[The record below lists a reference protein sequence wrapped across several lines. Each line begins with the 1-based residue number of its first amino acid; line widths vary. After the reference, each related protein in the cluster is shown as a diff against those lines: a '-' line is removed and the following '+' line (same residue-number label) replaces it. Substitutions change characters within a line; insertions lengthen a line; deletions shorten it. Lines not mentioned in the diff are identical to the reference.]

1 MKFYPINL
9 NVENKKCV
17 VIGGGKIAL
26 EKILGLIEANAKVE
40 VIAPKIC
47 AEIEQLFQNKKIN
60 LIREKYSPE
69 KISDGSILIAA
80 TNNFEL
86 NQKILSDGREK
97 NFLVNIVD
105 SFDGDFTVP
114 SRIRRGDFLLAIS
127 TGGKSPGFSRFV
139 RQMLEKDFNENF
151 SAGLKIISKY
161 RADVKKILPT
171 FEERIIFWRE
181 VLTAEIW
188 EMLKAGKISELE
200 KRIEGKI
207 NALAGFGAEL

>member
-26 EKILGLIEANAKVE
+26 EKISGLIEANAKVE
-40 VIAPKIC
+40 VIAPKVC
-47 AEIEQLFQNKKIN
+47 AEVEKLFQSGKIN
-60 LIREKYSPE
+60 LIREKYSSE
-69 KISDGSILIAA
+69 KISDGVILIAA

-139 RQMLEKDFNENF
+139 RQMLEKDFDENF
-151 SAGLKIISKY
+151 AQGVEIISKY
-161 RADVKKILPT
+161 RAEVKKILPT
-171 FEERIIFWRE
+171 FEERINFWRK
-181 VLTAEIW
+181 VLTEKVW
-188 EMLKAGKISELE
+188 EMLKSGKISEIEDKIKKSLSRE
-200 KRIEGKI
+200 KI
-207 NALAGFGAEL
+207 L

>member
-9 NVENKKCV
+9 NVENKKCF

-26 EKILGLIEANAKVE
+26 EKILGLIEANAQVE

-47 AEIEQLFQNKKIN
+47 AEVEELFLNGKIN
-60 LIREKYSPE
+60 LIREKYSAE
-69 KISDGSILIAA
+69 KISDGAILIAA

-114 SRIRRGDFLLAIS
+114 ARIRRGEFLLAIS

-139 RQMLEKDFNENF
+139 RQMLENDFDEKF
-151 SAGLKIISKY
+151 SEGVEIISKY
-161 RADVKKILPT
+161 RQKVKKILPT
-171 FEERIIFWRE
+171 FEERINFWRE
-181 VLTAEIW
+181 VLTAEVW
-188 EMLKAGKISELE
+188 ENLKSGKISALE
-200 KRIEGKI
+200 DKI
-207 NALAGFGAEL
+207 KNEINFLQESR

>member
-26 EKILGLIEANAKVE
+26 EKISGLIEANAKVE
-40 VIAPKIC
+40 VIAPKVC
-47 AEIEQLFQNKKIN
+47 AEVEKLFQSGKIN
-60 LIREKYSPE
+60 LIREKYSSE
-69 KISDGSILIAA
+69 KISDGVILIAA

-139 RQMLEKDFNENF
+139 RQMLEKDFDENF
-151 SAGLKIISKY
+151 AQGVEIISKY
-161 RADVKKILPT
+161 RAEVKKILPT
-171 FEERIIFWRE
+171 FEERINFWRK
-181 VLTAEIW
+181 VLTEKVW
-188 EMLKAGKISELE
+188 EMLKSGKISELE
-200 KRIEGKI
+200 GRIKKFLSREKI
-207 NALAGFGAEL
+207 L

>member
-9 NVENKKCV
+9 NVENKKCFV
-17 VIGGGKIAL
+17 VGGGKIAL

-47 AEIEQLFQNKKIN
+47 AEVEELFQNGKIN
-60 LIREKYSPE
+60 LIREKYSSE
-69 KISDGSILIAA
+69 KISDGAILIAA

-139 RQMLEKDFNENF
+139 RQMLEKDFDENF
-151 SAGLKIISKY
+151 SEGVKIISKY
-161 RADVKKILPT
+161 RAEVKKILPT
-171 FEERIIFWRE
+171 FEERINFWRE
-181 VLTAEIW
+181 VLTPEVW
-188 EMLKAGKISELE
+188 KMLKSGKISE
-200 KRIEGKI
+200 IENEIKKSLTKI
-207 NALAGFGAEL
+207 TGL

>member
-17 VIGGGKIAL
+17 VVGGGKIAL
-26 EKILGLIEANAKVE
+26 EKILGLIEAGAKIE
-40 VIAPKIC
+40 VIAPKFC
-47 AEIEQLFQNKKIN
+47 EEVEELAAQKKIN
-60 LIREKYSPE
+60 LIREKYSAE
-69 KISDGSILIAA
+69 KISDGIILIAA
-80 TNNFEL
+80 TNDFKL

-139 RQMLEKDFNENF
+139 RQMLEKDFDENF
-151 SAGLKIISKY
+151 AEGVKIISKY
-161 RADVKKILPT
+161 RQDVKKILPT
-171 FEERIIFWRE
+171 FEERIKFWRE
-181 VLTAEIW
+181 VLTEEVW
-188 EMLKAGKISELE
+188 EMLKVGKISELE
-200 KRIEGKI
+200 ERIQYF
-207 NALAGFGAEL
+207 ADRAESHS

>member
-26 EKILGLIEANAKVE
+26 EKILGLVEANAKVE
-40 VIAPKIC
+40 VIAPKVC
-47 AEIEQLFQNKKIN
+47 EEVEELFLSGKIN
-60 LIREKYSPE
+60 LIREKYSAE
-69 KISDGSILIAA
+69 KISEGKILIAA

-139 RQMLEKDFNENF
+139 RQMLEKDFDENF
-151 SAGLKIISKY
+151 SEGVEIISRY
-161 RADVKKILPT
+161 RQEAKKFFPT
-171 FEERIIFWRE
+171 FEERINFWRE
-181 VLTAEIW
+181 VLTEEVW

-200 KRIEGKI
+200 GRIKKFLAREKI
-207 NALAGFGAEL
+207 FVI

>member
-9 NVENKKCV
+9 NVENKKCF

-26 EKILGLIEANAKVE
+26 EKIFGLIEANAKVE
-40 VIAPKIC
+40 VIAPKVC
-47 AEIEQLFQNKKIN
+47 AEVEELFQSGKIN
-60 LIREKYSPE
+60 LIREKYSSE
-69 KISDGSILIAA
+69 KISDGAILIAA

-139 RQMLEKDFNENF
+139 RQMLEKDFDENF
-151 SAGLKIISKY
+151 AQGVEIISKY
-161 RADVKKILPT
+161 RAEVKKILPT
-171 FEERIIFWRE
+171 FEERINFWRK
-181 VLTAEIW
+181 VLTEKVW
-188 EMLKAGKISELE
+188 EMLKSGKISEIEDKIKKSLSRE
-200 KRIEGKI
+200 KI
-207 NALAGFGAEL
+207 L

>member
-26 EKILGLIEANAKVE
+26 EKISGLIEANAKVE
-40 VIAPKIC
+40 VIAPKVC
-47 AEIEQLFQNKKIN
+47 AEVEELFQSGKIN
-60 LIREKYSPE
+60 LIREKYSAE
-69 KISDGSILIAA
+69 KISDGVILIAA

-139 RQMLEKDFNENF
+139 RQMLEKDFDENF
-151 SAGLKIISKY
+151 AQGIEIISKY
-161 RADVKKILPT
+161 RAEVKKILPT
-171 FEERIIFWRE
+171 FEERINFWRE
-181 VLTAEIW
+181 VLTEKVW
-188 EMLKAGKISELE
+188 EMLKSGKISEIEDKIKKSLSRE
-200 KRIEGKI
+200 KI
-207 NALAGFGAEL
+207 L

>member
-9 NVENKKCV
+9 NVEDKKCF

-26 EKILGLIEANAKVE
+26 EKISGLIEANAKIF
-40 VIAPKIC
+40 VIAPKVC
-47 AEIEQLFQNKKIN
+47 AEVEELFQNGKIN
-60 LIREKYSPE
+60 LIREKYSSE
-69 KISDGSILIAA
+69 KISDGVILIAA

-139 RQMLEKDFNENF
+139 RQMLEKDFDENF
-151 SAGLKIISKY
+151 AQGVEIISKY
-161 RADVKKILPT
+161 RAEIKKILPT
-171 FEERIIFWRE
+171 FEERINFWRE
-181 VLTAEIW
+181 VLTEKVW
-188 EMLKAGKISELE
+188 EMLKSGKISEIEVHIE
-200 KRIEGKI
+200 KNLR
-207 NALAGFGAEL
+207 ELREK

>member
-9 NVENKKCV
+9 NVENKKCI

-26 EKILGLIEANAKVE
+26 EKILGLLEAGANVE

-47 AEIEQLFQNKKIN
+47 AEVEELFAQGKIN
-60 LIREKYSPE
+60 LIREEYSAE
-69 KISDGSILIAA
+69 KISDGVILIAA

-86 NQKILSDGREK
+86 NRKILADGRAR

-105 SFDGDFTVP
+105 DLVSDFTVP

-139 RQMLEKDFNENF
+139 RQMLEKDFDENF
-151 SAGLKIISKY
+151 AEGLKIISEY
-161 RADVKKILPT
+161 RQIAKKFFPT
-171 FEERIIFWRE
+171 FEERIKFWRE
-181 VLTAEIW
+181 VLTPEVW
-188 EMLKAGKISELE
+188 QLLKSGELAALENKIKKSLPT
-200 KRIEGKI
+200 
-207 NALAGFGAEL
+207 A

>member
-17 VIGGGKIAL
+17 VVGGGKIAL
-26 EKILGLIEANAKVE
+26 EKILGLIEAGAKIE
-40 VIAPKIC
+40 VIAPKFC
-47 AEIEQLFQNKKIN
+47 EEVEELAAQKKIN
-60 LIREKYSPE
+60 LIREKYSAE
-69 KISDGSILIAA
+69 KISDGIILIAA
-80 TNNFEL
+80 TNDFKL

-139 RQMLEKDFNENF
+139 RQMLEKDFDENF
-151 SAGLKIISKY
+151 AEGVKIISKY
-161 RADVKKILPT
+161 RQDVKKFSRLLK
-171 FEERIIFWRE
+171 RE
-181 VLTAEIW
+181 
-188 EMLKAGKISELE
+188 
-200 KRIEGKI
+200 
-207 NALAGFGAEL
+207 

>member
-1 MKFYPINL
+1 MRFYPINL
-9 NVENKKCV
+9 NVENKKCF

-26 EKILGLIEANAKVE
+26 EKFLGLIEANAKIV

-47 AEIEQLFQNKKIN
+47 AEVEELFQNGKIN
-60 LIREKYSPE
+60 LIREKYSSE
-69 KISDGSILIAA
+69 KISDGAILIAA

-139 RQMLEKDFNENF
+139 RHMLEIDFDENF
-151 SAGLKIISKY
+151 SEGVKIISKY
-161 RADVKKILPT
+161 RAEVKKILPT
-171 FEERIIFWRE
+171 FEERINFWRE
-181 VLTAEIW
+181 VLTPEVW
-188 EMLKAGKISELE
+188 KMLKFGKISE
-200 KRIEGKI
+200 IENEIKKSLTKI
-207 NALAGFGAEL
+207 TGL

>member
-26 EKILGLIEANAKVE
+26 EKIFGLVEANAKVE
-40 VIAPKIC
+40 VIAPKVC
-47 AEIEQLFQNKKIN
+47 EEVEELFLKGKIN
-60 LIREKYSPE
+60 LIREKYSAE
-69 KISDGSILIAA
+69 KISEGKILIAA

-139 RQMLEKDFNENF
+139 RQMLEKDFDENF
-151 SAGLKIISKY
+151 SEGVEIISRY
-161 RADVKKILPT
+161 RQEAKKIFPT
-171 FEERIIFWRE
+171 FEERINFWRE
-181 VLTAEIW
+181 VLTEEVW

-200 KRIEGKI
+200 GRIKKFLSREKI
-207 NALAGFGAEL
+207 L